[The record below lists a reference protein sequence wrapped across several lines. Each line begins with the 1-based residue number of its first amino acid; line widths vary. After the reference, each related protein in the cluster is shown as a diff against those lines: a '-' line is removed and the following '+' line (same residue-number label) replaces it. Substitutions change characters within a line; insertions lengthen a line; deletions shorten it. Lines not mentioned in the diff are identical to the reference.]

1 MNIKDQEYFIKLAE
15 YRNFSKAAK
24 DLYISQTALSKV
36 IAGLEDEVGE
46 KLFIRNTNSVSLSE
60 AGRVYLDYAK
70 KIVSLYSQSQSIIH
84 RSLLEEGTLRIGVT
98 DLSDSLINA
107 LGILHQ
113 KFPNAK
119 VRLYSDQL
127 SAEAF
132 SVSKLDMIMLP
143 EDAAKDLNYIPIA
156 ARKGLYAIMNT
167 HHRLAK
173 NRILDLPD
181 LEQEDLIFSIG
192 ENGRLDAAYDYCLK
206 AGFKPKVSF
215 LFNDSKYQMDIILN
229 SSAVAVSFNLFRRFR
244 ETMDSIVS
252 IPININH
259 PINDRLVLAYRED
272 NRNPLI
278 PEMIQCIQA
287 FREIR
292 FSNE

>member
-1 MNIKDQEYFIKLAE
+1 MQ
-15 YRNFSKAAK
+15 
-24 DLYISQTALSKV
+24 
-36 IAGLEDEVGE
+36 
-46 KLFIRNTNSVSLSE
+46 
-60 AGRVYLDYAK
+60 
-70 KIVSLYSQSQSIIH
+70 KIVSLYSRSQSIIH

-132 SVSKLDMIMLP
+132 SFSKLDMIMLP

-173 NRILDLPD
+173 NRILDLSD
-181 LEQEDLIFSIG
+181 LEQEDLIF
-192 ENGRLDAAYDYCLK
+192 RLEKMEDWTLPTIIASKQDLSPKCL
-206 AGFKPKVSF
+206 FCS
-215 LFNDSKYQMDIILN
+215 M
-229 SSAVAVSFNLFRRFR
+229 
-244 ETMDSIVS
+244 
-252 IPININH
+252 IPNIKWT
-259 PINDRLVLAYRED
+259 L
-272 NRNPLI
+272 
-278 PEMIQCIQA
+278 
-287 FREIR
+287 
-292 FSNE
+292 S

>member
-84 RSLLEEGTLRIGVT
+84 RSLLEGGTLRIGVT

-127 SAEAF
+127 SAGAF
-132 SVSKLDMIMLP
+132 SFSKLDMIMLP

-156 ARKGLYAIMNT
+156 AK
-167 HHRLAK
+167 K
-173 NRILDLPD
+173 RILDLPD